1 MPSWKKMA
9 EAFGRAM
16 TERMTN
22 GKAAKAINASE
33 IADKANTP
41 YLYKDKDMDAI
52 RAYRHGQAEGAE
64 NYRMGLTRAQAASGK
79 ASPRRSDISR
89 AISRVED
96 ENSSWRLQ
104 NERAGQT
111 APADATGTKAPA
123 DSDAELKQFDDALK
137 ETESRYKGETPD
149 HNIPPEAKKLYE
161 AYDLEYARRHGPD
174 AAYERARIMSGLDD
188 DFDIPSNRYEFEETY
203 GFDIEDGFPE

>member
-1 MPSWKKMA
+1 MPLWKKMA
-9 EAFGRAM
+9 EAVGRAM
-16 TERMTN
+16 TERTTN

-33 IADKANTP
+33 IADKANT
-41 YLYKDKDMDAI
+41 
-52 RAYRHGQAEGAE
+52 RVQE
-64 NYRMGLTRAQAASGK
+64 ASGK

-96 ENSSWRLQ
+96 ENGSWRLQ
-104 NERAGQT
+104 NEIAGQT

-137 ETESRYKGETPD
+137 ETENRYKGETPD

-174 AAYERARIMSGLDD
+174 AAYERARITSGLDD